1 MLEIS
6 TTTNLTPIE
15 NELLETRLQF
25 GALEIEGINDRA
37 NYLKVQEAAKQVR
50 ARRLE
55 LQKQAKEV
63 ETRIAQIKKD
73 FQTSTGLVIEAWQ
86 ELETSLRE
94 KMAAIDNEKARLK
107 EIERIQEIERQQ
119 RELEKFNARVELL
132 FEGGY
137 MYNGQNYVVGAVM
150 VSPEDLHGMDDAQVM
165 EIVNKGLEEKQRIE
179 ALLNPVVVEVA
190 PELEEAK
197 DSEWVPECVDES
209 TKYERADNTK
219 ISMYDHT
226 DGLPFG
232 DDDMTEI
239 DLEPEPA
246 KPTHPQGYTMGF
258 DAARIKIMLLI
269 QNAPPISRAELL
281 EKIRAIE
288 Y

>member
-15 NELLETRLQF
+15 NELLEIRSKF
-25 GALEIEGINDRA
+25 AELEIDGINDRQ

-73 FQTSTGLVIEAWQ
+73 FQTSTGLVIDSWQ

-107 EIERIQEIERQQ
+107 EIERIQEQERQQ
-119 RELEKFNARVELL
+119 QELEEFNTKVDLL

-137 MYNGQNYVVGAVM
+137 MYNGQNYVVGAIM

-165 EIVNKGLEEKQRIE
+165 AAVNRGLDEKRRIE
-179 ALLNPVVVEVA
+179 SLLNPVVVDA
-190 PELEEAK
+190 LPELEEAK
-197 DSEWVPECVDES
+197 DAEWVEKDFDGGVLES
-209 TKYERADNTK
+209 AQYEAQDA
-219 ISMYDHT
+219 
-226 DGLPFG
+226 PFG
-232 DDDMTEI
+232 NDEI
-239 DLEPEPA
+239 MWEPEIEPA

-258 DAARIKIMLLI
+258 DAARNKIMLLI
-269 QNAPPISRAELL
+269 QNAPPISRADLL
-281 EKIRAIE
+281 DRIRVIE